1 MQVTVRGT
9 ELTLTPLLVAAFVLG
24 VAVAGYGA
32 YDYVQQTES
41 VDEAVAVDTT
51 VVETSVSESS
61 GRRVSYRVSVTH
73 AYEYQGTEYTS
84 TRVFPGETSPTYF
97 VRTDAVGVA
106 DEYDSG
112 TTTTAYV
119 PPDAPGRA
127 FLKRQTTLA
136 PVKFVGFGGVVA
148 LLAALRALGPRNP
161 MEDTAGAGDLR
172 QYETVLWMDR
182 GTVRNL
188 SKRLLKIAPV
198 VFVVT
203 LVATVFLVLSADS
216 SSIQADLTDPVGVT
230 LLAMLA
236 SLLAFLGGLALYG
249 GWSFTESR
257 RLRRELAE
265 PRPRS
270 PFRHPSLFVSVLTT
284 SEDLDDYGQQ
294 VKRTGFAF
302 ATTVFLTALLAFVL
316 WTAG

>member
-1 MQVTVRGT
+1 MQVSVRGT
-9 ELTLTPLLVAAFVLG
+9 ELTLTPLLVVAFVLG

-32 YDYVQQTES
+32 YDYVQQTQA

-61 GRRVSYRVSVTH
+61 RRVYYRVSVTH
-73 AYEYQGTEYTS
+73 VYEYEGTEYTS
-84 TRVFPGETSPTYF
+84 TQVFPGKTSPTYF
-97 VRTDAVGVA
+97 VERDAVGVV

-127 FLKRQTTLA
+127 FLERQTTLA
-136 PVKFVGFGGVVA
+136 PVKFVGFGGGIA
-148 LLAALRALGPRNP
+148 LLVALRALGPRNP
-161 MEDTAGAGDLR
+161 TEDTAAAGDLR
-172 QYETVLWMDR
+172 QYETVLWLDR
-182 GTVRNL
+182 GTAHSL

-198 VFVVT
+198 GFVGA

-216 SSIQADLTDPVGVT
+216 SSIQADLTDPVGLA
-230 LLAMLA
+230 LLAMLV

-249 GWSFTESR
+249 GWSFTECR
-257 RLRRELAE
+257 RLRQQLAE

-294 VKRTGFAF
+294 VKLTGFVF
-302 ATTVFLTALLAFVL
+302 AAAGFLVAILAFVL
-316 WTAG
+316 WTAS